1 MRDNW
6 SVLCQAQKLPLPMDD
21 LTLLGTSHINII
33 PYCTVISLVTVRNF
47 VPFTREAPSALPASS
62 SSFPG
67 MAAPRPKSTPLQGT
81 TLPTASW
88 CPSSATCNL
97 SGSPS
102 WHWTLPGS
110 STRNW
115 GRRGR
120 SRYRGYTS
128 ADVMMI
134 FHSLYNL
141 IVIIKHLSVHQ
152 RRVVTSRLVISKGT
166 HCT

>member
-1 MRDNW
+1 
-6 SVLCQAQKLPLPMDD
+6 MDD

-141 IVIIKHLSVHQ
+141 IVIIK
-152 RRVVTSRLVISKGT
+152 TSLISKGT
-166 HCT
+166 HCTDMQENPWARLRESSKHHGASHAT